1 MVYYDIHTHRA
12 ERSPDVISVTS
23 ADLRDE
29 SVQNALS
36 IITDA
41 YYSVGVHPW
50 NVDLEGMELVQEY
63 SLKPNVVAIGE
74 TGLDKTT
81 AKTSS
86 EFSLQRELFWKHVQ
100 LSEKIKKPLIIH
112 CVKAWSD
119 LLHIRKM
126 VKPSIPWIVHG
137 FRGKPSIA
145 SQLLDAG
152 LYLSFGAY
160 YHPEALKLAWEQKR
174 LLAETDD
181 QSVDIKEIYQQ
192 IASDLFIS
200 IESLA
205 QAIEHIFLTT
215 LKTE

>member
-1 MVYYDIHTHRA
+1 MVYYDIHTHRV

-29 SVQNALS
+29 SVRHALS
-36 IITDA
+36 MSQDK
-41 YYSVGVHPW
+41 YYSMGVHPW
-50 NVDLEGMELVQEY
+50 YFDMNLMEKVEEY
-63 SLKPNVVAIGE
+63 ALKPRVIAIGE

-86 EFSLQRELFWKHVQ
+86 EFSLQRELFLKHIQ
-100 LSEKIKKPLIIH
+100 LSEKTQKPLIIH
-112 CVKAWSD
+112 CVRAWSE
-119 LLHIRKM
+119 LLHIRKT
-126 VKPSIPWIVHG
+126 VKPSMPWIVHG

-145 SQLLDAG
+145 SQLLEAG
-152 LYLSFGAY
+152 LFLSFGAY
-160 YHPEALKLAWEQKR
+160 YHPEALKLAWEKQR

-181 QSVDIKEIYQQ
+181 KSVDIKEIYQQ

-205 QAIEHIFLTT
+205 QVIEQTFLTS
-215 LKTE
+215 LKTT